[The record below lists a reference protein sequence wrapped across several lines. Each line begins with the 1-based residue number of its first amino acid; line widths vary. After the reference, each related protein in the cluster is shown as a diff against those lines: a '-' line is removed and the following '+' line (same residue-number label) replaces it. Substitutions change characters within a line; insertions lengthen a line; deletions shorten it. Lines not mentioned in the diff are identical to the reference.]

1 MYIGGEIMKILV
13 CEENGDYVDHL
24 IEKLKSFPCDEELV
38 FESYTQTPGVAKRLE
53 REEYDMAFLGGII
66 NGRNGF
72 ELGKMLKEKNPDC
85 ILFFVCDDY
94 KYMHEVFRADGFQ
107 LLMKPQ
113 EKLLASEFQ
122 RALEVYKKLHFQ
134 IHFFSLTGEVLNL
147 VPSEIEYIE
156 TGMRETVVVTTKGR
170 YKGFFEDLK
179 RTKQMLVEYHFFQMH
194 PRYFVNMEHI
204 ELIKSGELRLDN
216 GDSVPTS
223 AMNKEVID
231 DAIQSFL
238 NCY

>member
-1 MYIGGEIMKILV
+1 M
-13 CEENGDYVDHL
+13 
-24 IEKLKSFPCDEELV
+24 
-38 FESYTQTPGVAKRLE
+38 
-53 REEYDMAFLGGII
+53 
-66 NGRNGF
+66 
-72 ELGKMLKEKNPDC
+72 
-85 ILFFVCDDY
+85 
-94 KYMHEVFRADGFQ
+94 
-107 LLMKPQ
+107 
-113 EKLLASEFQ
+113 
-122 RALEVYKKLHFQ
+122 
-134 IHFFSLTGEVLNL
+134 
-147 VPSEIEYIE
+147 
-156 TGMRETVVVTTKGR
+156 TTKGR